1 MPLVVLA
8 CIIKWVKMNIPL
20 SRSGAVLLP
29 CTALLLCS
37 VPALAADPSAASASA
52 ASPAT
57 AATSA
62 PDTIAEI
69 VVTAQKREQR
79 AQDVPISLS
88 VMGGASLDKSSILS
102 VTDALSAVPGV
113 VANLTGEGGETQLTI
128 RGVTAGGPLFSG
140 PSPIGYY
147 LDSVPFGLV
156 RSAVEPDFNAFDL
169 DRVEVLRGP
178 QGTLYGASALNGV
191 VRVLTNDADLNDF
204 DFKARG
210 TVSSTDGGGGNWR
223 EDAAVNMP
231 IIEGK
236 LAVRLVV
243 GDEHDSGWINS
254 PTGNHINDG
263 DIKNER
269 LKVNFQA
276 TDDLN
281 IKLGA
286 THEDASFG
294 APPLGT
300 NDYTAST
307 KNQPIESGFNAY
319 DMKVDY
325 QAPWFTV
332 SSASSYLTYQNDGS
346 LDVDPGVAAE
356 PALGTSL
363 ASKVF
368 SEELNLNS
376 KLDGPWRWS
385 AGAFYRDARD
395 SFYQTLGDLIP
406 APVSEGDSS
415 RSAAIFG
422 ELGRRFLDDQFE
434 LSVGGRYFH
443 DDVGLQQNLLFGE
456 PAGTPLLSSETP
468 FHAVTPR
475 VVLSWFPTHDYTMY
489 ASYSQGF
496 RSGYPQTELVL
507 VEAPDF
513 APVRPDK
520 LTNYEIGGKGNLFD
534 NRLSFDAAVYFMK
547 WDDIQQALGIFIPG
561 SAATIVANVNGQSA
575 SGMGADFAVT
585 ARPVQGLQLGLN
597 FSWNGLSEDATVLSG
612 GQLLF
617 PKGSRIDD
625 SPAFTAGANASYDFP
640 FAATGW
646 SGELAASARYTS
658 AQTTT
663 AVASGSGEPPIVVDS
678 NDITTGR
685 VSFTFVAPAHWRV
698 MLFSDNVTDNRGVPL
713 ASQTPYSSISQR
725 PRTSGLQVD
734 YQYK

>member
-1 MPLVVLA
+1 
-8 CIIKWVKMNIPL
+8 MNIPL

-29 CTALLLCS
+29 CTALLLWS
-37 VPALAADPSAASASA
+37 IPALAADPSAADTPPA
-52 ASPAT
+52 PAT
-57 AATSA
+57 L
-62 PDTIAEI
+62 DDI

-88 VMGGASLDKSSILS
+88 VMGGADLDKSSILS
-102 VTDALSAVPGV
+102 VTDALSMVPGV
-113 VANLTGEGGETQLTI
+113 ATNVTGEGGGTQLTI
-128 RGVTAGGPLFSG
+128 RGVTAGGALFSG

-169 DRVEVLRGP
+169 NRVEVLRGP

-204 DFKARG
+204 DFKARAG
-210 TVSSTDGGGGNWR
+210 VSSTDGGGGNYR
-223 EDAAVNMP
+223 EDAAVNIP
-231 IIEGK
+231 IVEGK

-254 PTGNHINDG
+254 PLQNNINDG
-263 DIKNER
+263 DTKNER
-269 LKVNFQA
+269 LKVNFQP

-286 THEDASFG
+286 THEQSNFG

-307 KNQPIESGFNAY
+307 KSQPIETNLNAF

-325 QAPWFTV
+325 QTPWFTV
-332 SSASSYLTYQNDGS
+332 SSASSYLTYRNDGS

-356 PALGTSL
+356 PSLDTTL
-363 ASKVF
+363 ASRVF

-385 AGAFYRDARD
+385 AGAFYRNARD
-395 SFYQTLGDLIP
+395 SFNQTLGDLIP
-406 APVSEGDSS
+406 APVSESDSS

-422 ELGRRFLDDQFE
+422 EVGRRFLDDRFE

-443 DDVGLQQNLLFGE
+443 DDVGLQQNVLFGE
-456 PAGTPLLSSETP
+456 PPGTPLLQSQTP

-475 VVLSWFPTHDYTMY
+475 VVLSWFPTHDYTLY

-496 RSGYPQTELVL
+496 RSGYPQSELVL

-513 APVRPDK
+513 SPVRPDK
-520 LTNYEIGGKGNLFD
+520 LTNYEIGAKGNLFD
-534 NRLSFDAAVYFMK
+534 NRLTFDSAVYYMK
-547 WDDIQQALGIFIPG
+547 WDDIQQNLGIFIPG
-561 SAATIVANVNGQSA
+561 SGATIIANVNGQSA
-575 SGMGADFAVT
+575 SGMGVDFAVT
-585 ARPVQGLQLGLN
+585 ARPVQGLQFGVN

-640 FAATGW
+640 FASTGW
-646 SGELAASARYTS
+646 SGELAATARYTS

-663 AVASGSGEPPIVVDS
+663 AVASGSGLAPVVVDS
-678 NDITTGR
+678 DDITTGR
-685 VSFTFVAPAHWRV
+685 VSFTFVAPTHWRV
-698 MLFSDNVTDNRGVPL
+698 MLYSDNVTDNRGVPL

-725 PRTSGLQVD
+725 PRTSGVQVD
-734 YQYK
+734 YQLK